1 MNKIILI
8 TDQPPLDNA
17 SFCPFELGTIDECVE
32 YISKQEVVGV
42 DTETEGKDFT
52 RNKIVMFQIGTAD
65 IQYVIDTRTIS
76 IEPLRAYLEG
86 SAIKIFHNVKFDY
99 KFIKSNY
106 NIEVNNIYDTMLAE
120 CILHC
125 GKDKWGYSLNHLTQR
140 YLEISLNK
148 EIRNKFIGLEGKPFT
163 SEQICYGA
171 QDIQYLLKIMDIQ
184 LKEIQQLGLSSLLL
198 LETKT
203 SLAFADIEYNGLCF
217 DKESWLTNADI
228 NEGMVHKLEKE
239 LDEEI
244 TTNKLVEFMP
254 NYLQLDM
261 FTPVEELRKVNV
273 KWSSPI
279 QVKKVMNS
287 YLQINLDK
295 VNAFELYKYKD
306 KPLVTRYLQ
315 YKEKQKISSTYG
327 KSFLK
332 YIMRDGKV
340 RTSFWQIL
348 NTGRVSSGSKED
360 RKPNMQNIPAR
371 NQFRNCFHARDG
383 YSIVSVDYSGQELAI
398 IAYGSQD
405 PVWIKCRKNNED
417 LHSVCAELVFGD
429 KWHTG
434 DKKALRTMIKT
445 INFGLA
451 YGMSKF
457 KLSDTLNISIDEA
470 DKLIKK
476 YFTAFPNIKSFLHK
490 LGMYGV
496 QNGHIRTFKPFR
508 RIRWFPQWY
517 QGIHTSQKDFK
528 IKGAIERA
536 SKNTPIQGTGADMIK
551 QSMVLIREYIR
562 KFNLPCYMVTQV
574 HDEIGVEVR
583 DDFAE
588 DWAKLQCKLMKE
600 AGEMIIKGFDMT
612 VDYTITKKWS
622 K

>member
-1 MNKIILI
+1 MSKIILI
-8 TDQPPLDNA
+8 TDQHPLDNA

-42 DTETEGKDFT
+42 DTETDGKDFT
-52 RNKIVMFQIGTAD
+52 RKKIVMFQIGTAD
-65 IQYVIDTRTIS
+65 VQYVIDTRTVS

-86 SAIKIFHNVKFDY
+86 SATKIFHNVKFDY

-125 GKDKWGYSLNHLTQR
+125 GKDKWGYSLNSLTQR

-148 EIRNKFIGLEGKPFT
+148 EIRNKFIRLEGRPFT

-171 QDIQYLLKIMDIQ
+171 QDVQFLLKIMDIQ
-184 LKEIQQLGLSSLLL
+184 LKEIQKLDLYALLL
-198 LETKT
+198 LETKA

-217 DKESWLTNADI
+217 DQESWLANADN
-228 NEGMVHKLEKE
+228 NEGLVQELALKLD
-239 LDEEI
+239 DEI
-244 TTNKLVEFMP
+244 IVNNMKDFINDYV
-254 NYLQLDM
+254 QLNM
-261 FTPVEELRKVNV
+261 FTPADELRKVSV

-287 YLQINLDK
+287 YLNINLDK

-306 KPLVTRYLQ
+306 KPLVTKYLQ

-332 YIMRDGKV
+332 YIMKDGKV
-340 RTSFWQIL
+340 RTSFWQVL

-371 NQFRNCFHARDG
+371 NEFRNCFTAREG

-457 KLSDTLNISIDEA
+457 KLSDTLNISVDEA
-470 DKLIKK
+470 DLLIKK
-476 YFTAFPNIKSFLHK
+476 YFSAFPNIKAFLNK
-490 LGMYGV
+490 LGKYGV
-496 QNGHIRTFKPFR
+496 DYGHIRTFKPFR
-508 RIRWFPQWY
+508 RIRWFPGWY
-517 QGIHTSQKDFK
+517 KGIAYAPQDFK
-528 IKGAIERA
+528 TKGAIERA

-551 QSMVLIREYIR
+551 QSMILIREHIK
-562 KFNLPCYMVTQV
+562 KFNLPCYIVTQV

-588 DWAKLQCKLMKE
+588 EWAKLQCKLMKE
-600 AGEMIIKGFDMT
+600 AGAMIIKGFDMT